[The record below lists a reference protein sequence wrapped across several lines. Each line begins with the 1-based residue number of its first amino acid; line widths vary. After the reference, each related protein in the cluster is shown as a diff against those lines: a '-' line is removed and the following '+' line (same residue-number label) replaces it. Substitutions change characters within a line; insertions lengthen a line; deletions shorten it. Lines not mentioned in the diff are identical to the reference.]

1 MMVKEY
7 LHSISRLESFITSK
21 RQRAEA
27 FRCLASNIGGAPLS
41 DMPKAPS
48 RSISPMADAICM
60 AIDLEA
66 EIQQDELKL
75 QQKKLFLLE
84 LVGTLSDMDMQSIL
98 IKRYFEKKSWQT
110 IIDETFFSRSWVY
123 RLHQNGLDELEK
135 KFATCVALP

>member
-48 RSISPMADAICM
+48 RSISPMADAICK

-66 EIQQDELKL
+66 EIQQDELQL

-84 LVGTLSDMDMQSIL
+84 LVGTLSDIDTQSVL
-98 IKRYFEKKSWQT
+98 IKRYFEKKSWQA

-123 RLHQNGLDELEK
+123 RLHQNGLDELDK
-135 KFATCVALP
+135 KLASCTVLP

>member
-1 MMVKEY
+1 MTAKEY

-27 FRCLASNIGGAPLS
+27 FRCLASNIGGTPLS

-48 RSISPMADAICM
+48 RSISPMADAICK

-66 EIQQDELKL
+66 EIQQDELNL

-84 LVGTLSDMDMQSIL
+84 LVGTLSDMDTQSVL

-110 IIDETFFSRSWVY
+110 IIEETFFSRSWVY
-123 RLHQNGLDELEK
+123 RLHQNGLDELDK
-135 KFATCVALP
+135 KIASCTVLP